1 MNTKKNKL
9 AYDKFINT
17 TRKRK
22 STYERER
29 VIEEFYS
36 DKSRI
41 IYSSSFRRLQQ
52 KAQVFSLEPNASVR
66 TRLTHSLEVS
76 DLGRTLANKIAYKLN
91 KNGQLSDEN
100 ILPLVAIVEN
110 ACLLHDIGNPPFGHF
125 GEAAIKEW
133 AKNILEYI
141 PKNLEHIPKNLEHI
155 PKNLKKN
162 KNDEL
167 LEELITDFKEFDGN
181 PQGLRIITKLHPDF
195 DQHSLNLTY
204 STLLSMIKYPRTP
217 ITNETDKGKFKKAGY
232 FHTEKNIVEEMH
244 EKLEIPLGSRYPFVY
259 IMEAADDIAYCMSDI
274 ADGIEKGIIT
284 EEEFIKEFKKE
295 WENKNKG
302 VAIPVDVP
310 DSNFKGFMK
319 DISIPWSRSA
329 IEEAAN
335 RFIELDN
342 HIYSG
347 KAKSLISEEGSMGTV
362 LSIMKKVSRKIL
374 YKSFEAESIEISGY
388 AVITGILNVYT
399 KILEMNYDDFNKI
412 LKDDDIDGYDFEKRL
427 IHFIG
432 KRYIKAYNYSLKEIN
447 EIKENNNEEFLIRE
461 WWLRTHLIIDHI
473 SGMTDEYALQTYQ
486 MLKGI
491 SIMR

>member
-22 STYERER
+22 STYKRER

-141 PKNLEHIPKNLEHI
+141 PKNLEHIPKNL
-155 PKNLKKN
+155 KKN

-232 FHTEKNIVEEMH
+232 FHTEKNIVEEIH

-284 EEEFIKEFKKE
+284 ETEFIEEFKKE
-295 WENKNKG
+295 WKNVYGRRNSKIK
-302 VAIPVDVP
+302 IPKTQ
-310 DSNFKGFMK
+310 NLKGFTYNF
-319 DISIPWSRSA
+319 SIPWSREA

-335 RFIELDN
+335 RFIKLGDAI
-342 HIYSG
+342 HSG
-347 KAKSLISEEGSMGTV
+347 TAESLISKENTMGKV
-362 LSIMKKVSRKIL
+362 LEIMKKVSRRIL

-388 AVITGILNVYT
+388 AVITGILDVYT
-399 KILEMNYDDFNKI
+399 KILKMNYSNFDKI
-412 LKDDDIDGYDFEKRL
+412 LNDNDIDGDDFEKRL

-447 EIKENNNEEFLIRE
+447 EITENNNEEFLIRE
-461 WWLRTHLIIDHI
+461 WWLRAHLIIDHI

>member
-1 MNTKKNKL
+1 MSTKKNKK
-9 AYDKFINT
+9 YDKFINT
-17 TRKRK
+17 TRKRE
-22 STYERER
+22 STYKRDR
-29 VIEEFYS
+29 DIEEFYS

-76 DLGRTLANKIAYKLN
+76 DLGRTLANKIAYKLHEN
-91 KNGQLSDEN
+91 KKLSNEN

-141 PKNLEHIPKNLEHI
+141 PKNL
-155 PKNLKKN
+155 KKN
-162 KNDEL
+162 KNNKL

-217 ITNETDKGKFKKAGY
+217 ITNGTDKGKFKKAGY
-232 FHTEKNIVEEMH
+232 FHTEKNIVEEMYK
-244 EKLEIPLGSRYPFVY
+244 KLELHLGHRYPFVY

-284 EEEFIKEFKKE
+284 EEEFINEFKKE
-295 WENKNKG
+295 WEEKKENGQLPKNF
-302 VAIPVDVP
+302 PNP
-310 DSNFKGFMK
+310 NSQEFMK
-319 DISIPWSRSA
+319 AISILWSRSA

-335 RFIELDN
+335 RFIELDEN
-342 HIYSG
+342 IYLG
-347 KAKSLISEEGSMGTV
+347 EADSLISKENQMGKV
-362 LSIMKKVSRKIL
+362 LAVMKRVSKKIL

-388 AVITGILNVYT
+388 AVITGILDVYT
-399 KILEMNYDDFNKI
+399 KILKMNYDDFNEI
-412 LKDDDIDGYDFEKRL
+412 LNDNDIDGYDFEKRL

-432 KRYIKAYNYSLKEIN
+432 KRYIKAYNYSLEEIN

-461 WWLRTHLIIDHI
+461 WWLRAHLIIDHI

>member
-1 MNTKKNKL
+1 MNTKKNEKE
-9 AYDKFINT
+9 YDKFINT
-17 TRKRK
+17 TRERK
-22 STYERER
+22 STYKRER

-76 DLGRTLANKIAYKLN
+76 DLGRTLANKIAYKLHEN
-91 KNGQLSDEN
+91 KKLSYRN

-133 AKNILEYI
+133 AKNILEY
-141 PKNLEHIPKNLEHI
+141 IPKNLEHI

-217 ITNETDKGKFKKAGY
+217 ITNGTDEGKFKKAGY
-232 FHTEKNIVEEMH
+232 FHTEKNIVEEMY
-244 EKLEIPLGSRYPFVY
+244 EKLELNLGRRYPFVY

-284 EEEFIKEFKKE
+284 EEEFINEFKKE
-295 WENKNKG
+295 WEKKKENGQLPENLLN
-302 VAIPVDVP
+302 
-310 DSNFKGFMK
+310 SNSQVFMK

-347 KAKSLISEEGSMGTV
+347 EADSLISKENQMGKV
-362 LSIMKKVSRKIL
+362 LAVMKRVSKKIL

-388 AVITGILNVYT
+388 AVITGILDVYT
-399 KILEMNYDDFNKI
+399 KILKMNYSDFDKI
-412 LKDDDIDGYDFEKRL
+412 LNDNDIDGYDFEKRL

-461 WWLRTHLIIDHI
+461 WWLRAHLIIDHI

>member
-1 MNTKKNKL
+1 MNKKNKRNKRNKRNKNN
-9 AYDKFINT
+9 YNKFINI

-22 STYERER
+22 SKYERER

-91 KNGQLSDEN
+91 KNGQLSDKN

-141 PKNLEHIPKNLEHI
+141 PKNL
-155 PKNLKKN
+155 KKN

-167 LEELITDFKEFDGN
+167 LKELITDFKEFDGN

-195 DQHSLNLTY
+195 DHLTY

-217 ITNETDKGKFKKAGY
+217 TTSEKDKETFKKAGY
-232 FHTEKNIVEEMH
+232 FHTEENIVNEMH
-244 EKLEIPLGSRYPFVY
+244 EKLKIPQGSRYPFVY

-310 DSNFKGFMK
+310 DSDFQGFMK
-319 DISIPWSRSA
+319 DISIPWSRKA

-335 RFIELDN
+335 RFIEFDKD
-342 HIYSG
+342 IYSG

-374 YKSFEAESIEISGY
+374 YKSFEAESIEISGH

-399 KILEMNYDDFNKI
+399 KILKMNSCDFDKI
-412 LKDDDIDGYDFEKRL
+412 LNDNHIDGYDFEKRL

>member
-1 MNTKKNKL
+1 MNTKEDKKE
-9 AYDKFINT
+9 YDKFINT
-17 TRKRK
+17 TRERK
-22 STYERER
+22 SKYKRDR
-29 VIEEFYS
+29 IIEEFYS

-76 DLGRTLANKIAYKLN
+76 DLGRTLANKIAYKLHEN
-91 KNGQLSDEN
+91 KKLSNEN

-141 PKNLEHIPKNLEHI
+141 PKNL
-155 PKNLKKN
+155 KKN
-162 KNDEL
+162 KNNKL

-217 ITNETDKGKFKKAGY
+217 ITNGTDKGKFKKAGY
-232 FHTEKNIVEEMH
+232 FHTEKNIVEEMYK
-244 EKLEIPLGSRYPFVY
+244 KLELHLGHRYPFVY

-284 EEEFIKEFKKE
+284 GEEFIKEFEKE
-295 WENKNKG
+295 WGEEKENG
-302 VAIPVDVP
+302 QLPG
-310 DSNFKGFMK
+310 NFPNPNSQEFMK
-319 DISIPWSRSA
+319 DISILWSRSA

-335 RFIELDN
+335 RFIELDEN
-342 HIYSG
+342 IYLG
-347 KAKSLISEEGSMGTV
+347 EADSLISKENQMGKV
-362 LSIMKKVSRKIL
+362 LAVMKRVSKKIL

-388 AVITGILNVYT
+388 AVITGILDVYT
-399 KILEMNYDDFNKI
+399 KILKMNYDDFNEI
-412 LKDDDIDGYDFEKRL
+412 LNDNDIDGYDFEKRL

-432 KRYIKAYNYSLKEIN
+432 KRYIKAYNYSLEEIN

-461 WWLRTHLIIDHI
+461 WWLRAHLIIDHI

>member
-1 MNTKKNKL
+1 MNNKNSKNSKNK
-9 AYDKFINT
+9 YDNFINT
-17 TRKRK
+17 TRQRT
-22 STYERER
+22 STYKRDR

-91 KNGQLSDEN
+91 ENERLSYEN

-125 GEAAIKEW
+125 GEAAIREW
-133 AKNILEYI
+133 AKNILEYL
-141 PKNLEHIPKNLEHI
+141 PENLEKN
-155 PKNLKKN
+155 NDRLK
-162 KNDEL
+162 EL
-167 LEELITDFKEFDGN
+167 VTDFIEFDGN
-181 PQGLRIITKLHPDF
+181 PQGLRIITKLHPDI
-195 DQHSLNLTY
+195 DQHSLNLIY

-217 ITNETDKGKFKKAGY
+217 TTSKTKKEIFKKAGY
-232 FHTEKNIVEEMH
+232 FHTEKDIVNEMYTELNI
-244 EKLEIPLGSRYPFVY
+244 PQGSRYPFVY

-295 WENKNKG
+295 WEDKNKG
-302 VAIPVDVP
+302 VTIPIDLPGP
-310 DSNFKGFMK
+310 DFQGFMK
-319 DISIPWSRSA
+319 NISISWSREA

-335 RFIELDN
+335 RFIELGDD
-342 HIYSG
+342 IYSG
-347 KAKSLISEEGSMGTV
+347 TAESLISKENPMGKV
-362 LSIMKKVSRKIL
+362 LEIMKKVSRKIL

-388 AVITGILNVYT
+388 AVITGILDIYT
-399 KILEMNYDDFNKI
+399 KILKMNYDDFDKI
-412 LKDDDIDGYDFEKRL
+412 LKDNDIDGYDFEKRL

-432 KRYIKAYNYSLKEIN
+432 KRYIKAYTYSLDEIQEIN
-447 EIKENNNEEFLIRE
+447 SEELLIRE
-461 WWLRTHLIIDHI
+461 WWLRVHLIIDHI

-491 SIMR
+491 NIMR

>member
-1 MNTKKNKL
+1 MNNKNSKNSKNK
-9 AYDKFINT
+9 YDNFINT
-17 TRKRK
+17 TRQRT
-22 STYERER
+22 STYKRDR

-36 DKSRI
+36 YKSRI

-91 KNGQLSDEN
+91 ENERLSYEN

-125 GEAAIKEW
+125 GEAAIREW
-133 AKNILEYI
+133 AKNILEYL
-141 PKNLEHIPKNLEHI
+141 PENLEKN
-155 PKNLKKN
+155 NDRLK
-162 KNDEL
+162 EL
-167 LEELITDFKEFDGN
+167 VTDFIEFDGN
-181 PQGLRIITKLHPDF
+181 PQGLRIITKLHPDI

-217 ITNETDKGKFKKAGY
+217 TTSKTKKEIFKKAGY
-232 FHTEKNIVEEMH
+232 FHTEKDIVNEMYTELNI
-244 EKLEIPLGSRYPFVY
+244 PQGSRYPFVY

-295 WENKNKG
+295 WEDKNKG
-302 VAIPVDVP
+302 VTIPIDLPGP
-310 DSNFKGFMK
+310 DFQGFMK
-319 DISIPWSRSA
+319 NISISWSREA

-335 RFIELDN
+335 RFIELGDD
-342 HIYSG
+342 IYSG
-347 KAKSLISEEGSMGTV
+347 TAESLISKENPMGKV
-362 LSIMKKVSRKIL
+362 LEIMKKVSRKIL

-388 AVITGILNVYT
+388 AVITGILDIYT
-399 KILEMNYDDFNKI
+399 KILKMNYDDFDKI
-412 LKDDDIDGYDFEKRL
+412 LKDNDIDGYDFEKRL

-432 KRYIKAYNYSLKEIN
+432 KRYIKAYTYSLDEIQEIN
-447 EIKENNNEEFLIRE
+447 SEELLIRE
-461 WWLRTHLIIDHI
+461 WWLRVHLIIDHI

-491 SIMR
+491 NIMR

>member
-1 MNTKKNKL
+1 
-9 AYDKFINT
+9 
-17 TRKRK
+17 
-22 STYERER
+22 
-29 VIEEFYS
+29 
-36 DKSRI
+36 
-41 IYSSSFRRLQQ
+41 
-52 KAQVFSLEPNASVR
+52 
-66 TRLTHSLEVS
+66 
-76 DLGRTLANKIAYKLN
+76 
-91 KNGQLSDEN
+91 
-100 ILPLVAIVEN
+100 
-110 ACLLHDIGNPPFGHF
+110 
-125 GEAAIKEW
+125 
-133 AKNILEYI
+133 
-141 PKNLEHIPKNLEHI
+141 
-155 PKNLKKN
+155 
-162 KNDEL
+162 
-167 LEELITDFKEFDGN
+167 
-181 PQGLRIITKLHPDF
+181 
-195 DQHSLNLTY
+195 
-204 STLLSMIKYPRTP
+204 MIKYPRTP
-217 ITNETDKGKFKKAGY
+217 ITNKIDKGKFKKAGY

-310 DSNFKGFMK
+310 DSDFQGFMK
-319 DISIPWSRSA
+319 DISIPWSRKA

-335 RFIELDN
+335 RFIEFDKD
-342 HIYSG
+342 IYSG

-374 YKSFEAESIEISGY
+374 YKSFEAESIEISGH

-399 KILEMNYDDFNKI
+399 KILKMNSCDFDKI
-412 LKDDDIDGYDFEKRL
+412 LNDNHIDGYDFEKRL

>member
-1 MNTKKNKL
+1 MNTKKNKKK
-9 AYDKFINT
+9 YDKFINT
-17 TRKRK
+17 TRERK

-76 DLGRTLANKIAYKLN
+76 DLGRTLANKIAYELN
-91 KNGQLSDEN
+91 KKGQLSDEN
-100 ILPLVAIVEN
+100 ILALVAIVEN

-133 AKNILEYI
+133 AKKILEYI
-141 PKNLEHIPKNLEHI
+141 PENLEE
-155 PKNLKKN
+155 N
-162 KNDEL
+162 KNNKL
-167 LEELITDFKEFDGN
+167 LETLVTDFKEFDGN
-181 PQGLRIITKLHPDF
+181 PQGLRIITKLHPEF
-195 DQHSLNLTY
+195 DQCSLNLTY

-217 ITNETDKGKFKKAGY
+217 TTSETNKEKFKKAGY
-232 FHTEKNIVEEMH
+232 FHTEKNIVEEMYK
-244 EKLEIPLGSRYPFVY
+244 KLELHLGHRYPFVY

-284 EEEFIKEFKKE
+284 ETEFIEEFKKE
-295 WENKNKG
+295 WKNVYGRRNSKIK
-302 VAIPVDVP
+302 IPKTQ
-310 DSNFKGFMK
+310 NLKGFTY
-319 DISIPWSRSA
+319 DFSIPWSREA

-347 KAKSLISEEGSMGTV
+347 EADSLISKENQMGKV
-362 LSIMKKVSRKIL
+362 LAVMKRVSKKIL

-388 AVITGILNVYT
+388 AVITGILDVYT
-399 KILEMNYDDFNKI
+399 KILKMNYNDFNEI
-412 LKDDDIDGYDFEKRL
+412 LNDNDIDGYDFEKRL

-432 KRYIKAYNYSLKEIN
+432 KRYIKAYNYSLEEIN

-461 WWLRTHLIIDHI
+461 WWLRAHLIIDHI